1 RTGHSRPQ
9 DVIPGSDRIIAVG
22 CGSFEVSWLRCED
35 EAVAVSGVVDAFV
48 LAAEV
53 EAPVVLE
60 VAAGDDGA
68 ELENGL
74 GAFESPSR
82 ACYVHSVLDDVPAG
96 SFDDPGSDGPALG
109 EGGGVVQV
117 VLLVVQVAG
126 GLVGA
131 GALGCRVAVGGGAAA
146 DPGCDLR

>member
-1 RTGHSRPQ
+1 MTFSNIASLVVS
-9 DVIPGSDRIIAVG
+9 VISAG

-82 ACYVHSVLDDVPAG
+82 ACYVHSVLDDGKYSEVCA
-96 SFDDPGSDGPALG
+96 SRQ
-109 EGGGVVQV
+109 E
-117 VLLVVQVAG
+117 VA
-126 GLVGA
+126 
-131 GALGCRVAVGGGAAA
+131 
-146 DPGCDLR
+146 

>member
-1 RTGHSRPQ
+1 MHDLPVLEMRDHLLDDPA
-9 DVIPGSDRIIAVG
+9 DLVG

-35 EAVAVSGVVDAFV
+35 EAVAVFRAVDAFV

-68 ELENGL
+68 ELEDRP

-82 ACYVHSVLDDVPAG
+82 ARYVHSVLDDVPAG
-96 SFDDPGSDGPALG
+96 ALDDPGGNGPALLQRRR
-109 EGGGVVQV
+109 VVQA

-126 GLVGA
+126 GLA
-131 GALGCRVAVGGGAAA
+131 
-146 DPGCDLR
+146 